1 MFIYIDKLY
10 IEIKVI
16 SDICLIGFVDDFY
29 FKEFDFADLFRNLF
43 IAVMERV
50 F

>member
-29 FKEFDFADLFRNLF
+29 FKELILRIYLE
-43 IAVMERV
+43 IYL
-50 F
+50 